1 MSKAAVRRFHK
12 LCLST
17 LVAVYL
23 LILAG
28 GVVRATGSGMGC
40 PDWPRC
46 FGRWVPPTSVNQLP
60 KDYKE
65 KYSAHRARK
74 NEKFA
79 RYLSAVGMSATA
91 NQILSD
97 ESILQET
104 DFNPVKTWIEYVNR
118 LLGVLVGMLIIG
130 LVLSSFFSRAH
141 HPKLFWV
148 SVATLMAVI
157 IQGWFGS
164 IVVST
169 NLTSWTITVHMFLA
183 LVIVGMIIYL
193 LLESRGNEG
202 TTITHVSSWLIVAAL
217 VVLMGQ
223 VFLGTELR
231 ETIDVLASQLA
242 PRSTW
247 ISAAGNDFLIHRSFS
262 WAVLIVNG
270 LLAWKLV
277 KSRAPKILG
286 HGLIILILGTFLTG
300 VAMGYFDVP
309 AYLQPLHLMLATGAF
324 GVQLAVLLLANK
336 KPGVALSS

>member
-1 MSKAAVRRFHK
+1 MSKTAVRKFHK

-46 FGRWVPPTSVNQLP
+46 FGSWVPPTSVDQLP
-60 KDYKE
+60 RDYKE

-79 RYLSAVGMSATA
+79 KYLSAVGMNATA
-91 NQILSD
+91 NQILND
-97 ESILQET
+97 ESILQEA

-118 LLGVLVGMLIIG
+118 LLGVFVGLLIIG
-130 LVLSSFFSRAH
+130 LVLSSFFSRLDY
-141 HPKLFWV
+141 PMLFWV
-148 SVATLMAVI
+148 SVATLIAVI

-193 LLESRGNEG
+193 LLESRGKEG
-202 TTITHVSSWLIVAAL
+202 STISQVSPWLVFAAL
-217 VVLMGQ
+217 AVLLIQ

-231 ETIDVLASQLA
+231 ETMDVLASQRA

-247 ISAAGNDFLIHRSFS
+247 ISAAGSDFLIHRSFS
-262 WAVLIVNG
+262 WVALIING
-270 LLAWKLV
+270 LLAWKLI
-277 KSRAPKILG
+277 KSSAPKILG
-286 HGLIILILGTFLTG
+286 HGLIVLILGTFLTG

-309 AYLQPLHLMLATGAF
+309 AYLQPLHLMLATGTF

-336 KPGVALSS
+336 KPSVALSN